1 MNAILAAL
9 RMREDIYGP
18 TSKVQVAPPPVF
30 RMISFGSIVH
40 LNLETLSVLEP
51 AAPWEGAPGSS
62 LASRPV
68 SVRFQRREAEIAAAR
83 RDIDIGYAAN
93 RGIRIDGDFRIRA
106 SVATK

>member
-40 LNLETLSVLEP
+40 LNLEALSVLEP

-62 LASRPV
+62 LASCPV
-68 SVRFQRREAEIAAAR
+68 SVRF
-83 RDIDIGYAAN
+83 RDPKLRSQLRDVIST
-93 RGIRIDGDFRIRA
+93 
-106 SVATK
+106 SVTQG